1 MQRERAARLIAAIAG
16 RRALVVGDLIL
27 DRFVYGRTDRISREA
42 PVPILSETRR
52 TVMLGGAGNL
62 ARNIVSLGG
71 AASLVSVVGDDG
83 EGGEAA
89 ALAREACGDSA
100 LVVTEASRATPAKI
114 RYVAQN
120 QQMFCVDRDPRTPVS
135 GASTEAVF
143 DAVASRLDDAGV
155 LILSD
160 YGRGLLTPQLTAR
173 LIAAARKADVPVS
186 VDPRGLGYERYDGA
200 AVIKPNAAELSA
212 ETGLPV
218 GDDIETE
225 AALRALQV
233 RLPNTRALLVTR
245 GASGMTLLMDD
256 GALHHQRSRQRS
268 VFDVSGAGDTA
279 LAALSLALAAGV
291 ELTEAMALADLAAGV
306 AVGKAGTAVVTPDE
320 LIEDASGGSAAP
332 DWRILDQDS
341 AARLSARW
349 RADGLRVGFTN
360 GCFDLL
366 HPGHLSVLRHAA
378 SVCDRLVVGL
388 NSDASVSRLKGP
400 GRPVND
406 AFSRALML
414 ASLEMVDRVVVF
426 EDDTPEALIRA
437 LDPHVMVKGAD
448 YIADDLPGAA
458 FVKSRGGQVVLAPLA
473 PGLSTT
479 AIVDRLRGKTP
490 GGHS

>member
-1 MQRERAARLIAAIAG
+1 MQRERAARLLSLISG
-16 RRALVVGDLIL
+16 QRALVVGDLIL
-27 DRFVYGRTDRISREA
+27 DRFVYGRTERISREA

-52 TVMLGGAGNL
+52 SVMLGGAGNL

-71 AASLVSVVGDDG
+71 GAILVSVVGDDA
-83 EGGEAA
+83 EGAEAA
-89 ALAREACGDSA
+89 ALAREACGEAA
-100 LVVTEASRATPAKI
+100 LLVTEASRATPAKI

-120 QQMFCVDRDPRTPVS
+120 QQMFCVDRDPGTPVDGPS
-135 GASTEAVF
+135 AEAVF
-143 DAVASRLDDAGV
+143 EAAVSRLGEAGV

-173 LIAAARKADVPVS
+173 LITAARKAGVPVS
-186 VDPRGLGYERYDGA
+186 VDPRGKGYERYEGA
-200 AVIKPNAAELSA
+200 TVIKPNADELAA

-218 GDDIETE
+218 RDDSEAE
-225 AALRALQV
+225 AALRALQA
-233 RLPNTRALLVTR
+233 RLPQTRALLVTR
-245 GASGMTLLMDD
+245 GAAGMTLLSDD
-256 GALHHQRSRQRS
+256 GMLHHQRSRQRS

-291 ELTEAMALADLAAGV
+291 DLTEAMALADLAAGV

-332 DWRILDQDS
+332 DWRILDRES

-388 NSDASVSRLKGP
+388 NSDASVARLKGP
-400 GRPVND
+400 DRPVND
-406 AFSRALML
+406 AAARALML
-414 ASLEMVDRVVVF
+414 ASLDMVDRVVVF

-458 FVKSRGGQVVLAPLA
+458 YVKSRGGEVVLTPLA
-473 PGLSTT
+473 AGLSTT
-479 AIVDRLRGKTP
+479 AIVNRLRGKSP
-490 GGHS
+490 GGNL